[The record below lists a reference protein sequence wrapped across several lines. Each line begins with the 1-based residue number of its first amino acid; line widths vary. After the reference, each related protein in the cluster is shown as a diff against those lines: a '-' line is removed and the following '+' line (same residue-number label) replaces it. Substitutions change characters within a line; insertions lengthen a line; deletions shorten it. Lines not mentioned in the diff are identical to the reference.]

1 MFKKLIILLYKDLLI
16 IFNDKA
22 GLGYLFVMPLL
33 LVLIMVSI
41 QDNSFKSYSNMKF
54 KIIIQNNDK
63 DEVGNTIVEELKK
76 VQYFQLSELD
86 ETSYSTIE
94 EPVANDDFKIGIKIP
109 DSTTFRLK
117 KIIRESRINSSGKD
131 HINLAGNN
139 NIKIEIYFT
148 PLITISTK
156 MMILSLL
163 RECGTRIESN
173 MVISRIRSSVPTLSH
188 LTIPKDPITYS
199 DTPLKLGQS
208 KIIPNSTQHNVP
220 ALTLFAMYF
229 IVMSLAGNMIRE
241 REDRSIVRL
250 LYLPFSMNLYVLS
263 KFLIYFIVGL
273 IQLFLILLMGI
284 FVLPLIGYPA
294 LVIGNRFLSILLVGS
309 ICSMSAVSF
318 GLLIGTITKTYQ
330 QATSLGAI
338 SVVIL
343 AAIGGVWVP
352 VIAMPKFMQ
361 KISIISPLNWGVESF
376 QKILVVDMPI
386 SRCSNELIFMGIFL
400 LINLALSII
409 YFQKNNE

>member
-1 MFKKLIILLYKDLLI
+1 
-16 IFNDKA
+16 
-22 GLGYLFVMPLL
+22 
-33 LVLIMVSI
+33 
-41 QDNSFKSYSNMKF
+41 MKF

-76 VQYFQLSELD
+76 VQYFQLSELN

-94 EPVANDDFKIGIKIP
+94 EPVANDEFKIGIKIP
-109 DSTTFRLK
+109 DSTTLKLK
-117 KIIRESRINSSGKD
+117 KIIREIRINSSGAK
-131 HINLAGNN
+131 AK
-139 NIKIEIYFT
+139 NIVDNDKLKIEIYFT
-148 PLITISTK
+148 PLITLSTK
-156 MMILSLL
+156 VMILSLL
-163 RECGTRIESN
+163 RECSTRIESN
-173 MVISRIRSSVPTLSH
+173 MIISRIRSSVPTLSH
-188 LTIPKDPITYS
+188 LTLPKDPITYS

-241 REDRSIVRL
+241 REDRSIIRL
-250 LYLPFSMNLYVLS
+250 LYLPFSMNLYILS
-263 KFLIYFIVGL
+263 KFLLYFIVGL
-273 IQLFLILLMGI
+273 IQLSIILLMGI
-284 FVLPLIGYPA
+284 YILPLMGYPS
-294 LVIGNRFLSILLVGS
+294 LIIGDRFLSILIIGT

-361 KISIISPLNWGVESF
+361 KISVISPLNWGVESF
-376 QKILVVDMPI
+376 QKILVADMPL
-386 SRCSNELIFMGIFL
+386 SKCSNELILMALFL
-400 LINLALSII
+400 LINLSLSII
-409 YFQKNNE
+409 YFQRK